1 MKYLQL
7 GIWHAKG
14 FQHKKHLLTATT
26 TDLGIGLNG
35 KMVLYLE
42 DLANPK
48 NVLILVPNPI
58 ARICNPCQQ
67 KKSQTQLNLGFL
79 I

>member
-26 TDLGIGLNG
+26 TDLGIWLNG

-42 DLANPK
+42 YLTENKKFRTSQLTRSRDTMCGNL
-48 NVLILVPNPI
+48 
-58 ARICNPCQQ
+58 CQSYTFCKWFIQ
-67 KKSQTQLNLGFL
+67 V
-79 I
+79 